1 MDEGRRGGSGREG
14 RSFLLVCLETPDG
27 HRRAVALDAR
37 FNSLWSVLVGS
48 EEKESLMRAGRDP
61 SPFQL
66 HAVRQSSRLR
76 LEPALTAR
84 GGGHCATRRAE
95 LLPLPRSKTFQKEHN
110 TYPQLPLEHF
120 PRPFL
125 PPPLPPSTSRRRPV
139 YSRPPA
145 PPKLEFPSCTAREL
159 AKRLGTGFCVSVVGA
174 PILPSSPHLFR
185 AETRSFEASKPP
197 AGAQAFSGSSG
208 QLAFPNERQMA
219 R

>member
-1 MDEGRRGGSGREG
+1 
-14 RSFLLVCLETPDG
+14 
-27 HRRAVALDAR
+27 
-37 FNSLWSVLVGS
+37 
-48 EEKESLMRAGRDP
+48 MRAGRDP

-95 LLPLPRSKTFQKEHN
+95 LLPLPRSKTSQKENN

-145 PPKLEFPSCTAREL
+145 PPKLEFPTLYAVPLYSIFVGIDGERRGAR
-159 AKRLGTGFCVSVVGA
+159 VGA
-174 PILPSSPHLFR
+174 RRQSPTLIGRAHGARRGSWQSAWGQVFAFLWWVLPSSPHPHTYFGPRFALLR
-185 AETRSFEASKPP
+185 RRGRPP
-197 AGAQAFSGSSG
+197 ELRPSAGRLDNSPSRT
-208 QLAFPNERQMA
+208 NDKWRDER
-219 R
+219 